1 MDSELN
7 QNALR
12 RKLCYETYK
21 EFLEAIWERGGKG
34 QRNRRIFYS
43 FVYRIGSTGFVF
55 PTEEIE
61 YNVIGKFGR
70 NMWTSSKVI
79 NSFTEEE
86 KKIVMIICEMFGTF
100 DY

>member
-1 MDSELN
+1 MLCVENCVMRLIKN
-7 QNALR
+7 FLR
-12 RKLCYETYK
+12 QFGK
-21 EFLEAIWERGGKG
+21 EEVKVNV
-34 QRNRRIFYS
+34 NRRIFYS